1 MKNMLMVLLSSLVI
15 FALCLTCA
23 ACTCNKDND
32 PEDTLLSG
40 GWTRASSPVI
50 TSDIQALFDKA
61 TLGMVGTRYKPIAYL
76 ASQVVAGT
84 NHMFLCSFSSV
95 VPNAVATYVLVTIY
109 EDLQGNASLY
119 DVRESDAEAIGD
131 SNLSGGW
138 TASESPKVTSA
149 AKKALTKATDGL
161 AGASYNPVALLGTQV
176 VAGTNYRI
184 LCEVTPVV
192 PNAQTDY
199 MVVQVYADLSGNA
212 EITET
217 WSFARSID

>member
-1 MKNMLMVLLSSLVI
+1 MKKMLLVLLSSLIVST
-15 FALCLTCA
+15 LCLTGA
-23 ACTCNKDND
+23 ACSCKKND
-32 PEDTLLSG
+32 PQEPALAG

-50 TSDIQALFDKA
+50 TSNIQALFDKA
-61 TLGMVGTRYKPIAYL
+61 TLGLVGTRYKPVAYL

-84 NHMFLCSFSSV
+84 NHLFLCSFSPV
-95 VPNAVATYVLVTIY
+95 VPNAVATYTLVTIY

-138 TASESPKVTSA
+138 NASESPKVTSA

-176 VAGTNYRI
+176 VAGTNSRI

-192 PNAQTDY
+192 PNAATDY